1 MIQFSIIR
9 QIRYFPVLAVILFA
23 LPAIAADEPVIP
35 DDKFVYCTVCHG
47 VQVGGNRI
55 IAAPR
60 LSDLSA
66 WYVERQ
72 LQGFKKGWR
81 GVHEDDAGGHEM
93 RPMAAILT
101 DAEIAEAAQY
111 VEAVNSPLPEATIDG
126 NAERGKALYG
136 SCIACHG
143 VNGAG
148 NKTLFSP
155 ALAGLNDWYVVSQLT
170 KFKAGIRGNH
180 ADDIYGQQMRAA
192 AGLLPDEQAIRDVAR
207 YISTL
212 SNQ

>member
-1 MIQFSIIR
+1 MIPLSRIR
-9 QIRYFPVLAVILFA
+9 RIRYLSPLAVMLFA
-23 LPAIAADEPVIP
+23 LPALAADQPVIP
-35 DDKFVYCTVCHG
+35 DDKFIYCTVCHG
-47 VQVGGNRI
+47 VQVGGNRV

-60 LSDLSA
+60 LSDLPA

-81 GVHEDDAGGHEM
+81 GVHEDDSGGHEM

-111 VEAVNSPLPEATIDG
+111 VEAVDSPLPEVTVDG
-126 NAERGKALYG
+126 NPERGESLYG

-143 VNGAG
+143 VNGEG
-148 NKTLFSP
+148 NETLFSP
-155 ALAGLNDWYVVSQLT
+155 TLAGLNDWYVVSQLS

-180 ADDIYGQQMRAA
+180 ADDTYGQQMRAA

-212 SNQ
+212 SNP

>member
-1 MIQFSIIR
+1 MILLLRIR
-9 QIRYFPVLAVILFA
+9 HLALLAVMLLT
-23 LPAIAADEPVIP
+23 LPAIAAGQPVIP

-81 GVHEDDAGGHEM
+81 GVHDDDAGGHEM

-111 VEAVNSPLPEATIDG
+111 VDAVDSPLPEATVEGDP
-126 NAERGKALYG
+126 ERGKSLYG

-143 VNGAG
+143 ANGEG
-148 NKTLFSP
+148 NETLFSP
-155 ALAGLNDWYVVSQLT
+155 ALAGLNDWYVVSQLS

-180 ADDIYGQQMRAA
+180 ADDTYGQQMRAA